1 MNEIKIL
8 NAWGGEANEFRN
20 PSTANNG
27 GGYSQPY
34 GGLTVQVGDA
44 HLYIEVEDSG
54 CGDFGKRYSIAVCA
68 IERQMKWF
76 IRFNQMDEQKECEK
90 ILRRWEKDK
99 RSIAGVMKI
108 TLENVE
114 KLIGVAWD
122 AASIYA
128 DEEYWRKKINFVVWQ
143 KRKEEE
149 ARKMW
154 ESPEY
159 KAEME
164 ELSRKFQE
172 SLMR

>member
-1 MNEIKIL
+1 MDEIKIL

-20 PSTANNG
+20 PNTANNG

-34 GGLTVQVGDA
+34 GGLTVQIGDE

-54 CGDFGKRYSIAVCA
+54 CGDFGKRYSIAVYA

-76 IRFNQMDEQKECEK
+76 ICFNQMDEQKECEK

-99 RSIAGVMKI
+99 RSITSVMKI

-114 KLIGVAWD
+114 KLIGAAWD

-143 KRKEEE
+143 KKE
-149 ARKMW
+149 RGR
-154 ESPEY
+154 S
-159 KAEME
+159 
-164 ELSRKFQE
+164 
-172 SLMR
+172 

>member
-1 MNEIKIL
+1 M
-8 NAWGGEANEFRN
+8 G
-20 PSTANNG
+20 
-27 GGYSQPY
+27 
-34 GGLTVQVGDA
+34 
-44 HLYIEVEDSG
+44 
-54 CGDFGKRYSIAVCA
+54 
-68 IERQMKWF
+68 
-76 IRFNQMDEQKECEK
+76 
-90 ILRRWEKDK
+90 KDK
-99 RSIAGVMKI
+99 RSITSVMKI

-114 KLIGVAWD
+114 KLIAAAWD

-164 ELSRKFQE
+164 ELSRKFRE

>member
-1 MNEIKIL
+1 MNKIKIL
-8 NAWGGEANEFRN
+8 NAWGGEGNEFRN

-34 GGLTVQVGDA
+34 GGLTVHVGDE

-54 CGDFGKRYSIAVCA
+54 CGDFGKRYFIAVYA
-68 IERQMKWF
+68 IEHQMKWF
-76 IRFNQMDEQKECEK
+76 IHFNQMDEQKECEK

-99 RSIAGVMKI
+99 RSITSVMKI

-114 KLIGVAWD
+114 KLIAAAWD

-164 ELSRKFQE
+164 ELSRKFRE